1 MIVGNGQIAS
11 ALKEC
16 DRDDVVYF
24 ASGVSD
30 STCKDERAFDKEKE
44 LLVKMLSN
52 HKDKTFIYFSSC
64 VITVPEYPKNVYYRH
79 KIQMEEIIKNNTEN
93 YYIFRLP
100 QLFGKLKKHKT
111 LINFI
116 YFSII
121 ENKSFEIYKNAYRYV
136 LEIDDLRSFVK
147 YYIQL
152 GHSGDTVDLANDYR
166 YSVEEIVKVFEKLLG
181 KKAKYKLVEKTD
193 GYVLDLKS
201 MKGFIQQ
208 HNLKLDFG
216 KSYLMEKL
224 KIHLDNYEP
233 QM

>member
-11 ALKEC
+11 VLNNC
-16 DRDDVVYF
+16 DTDDVVYF

-30 STCKDERAFDKEKE
+30 STCKDEREFDKEKE
-44 LLVKMLSN
+44 LLTAMLSN

-64 VITVPEYPKNVYYRH
+64 AISVPGYPKNAYYRH
-79 KIQMEEIIKNNTEN
+79 KEKMEEIIRSNTEN

-121 ENKSFEIYKNAYRYV
+121 ENKSFEVYTNAYRYV
-136 LEIDDLRSFVK
+136 LEIDDLRSLVE
-147 YYIQL
+147 YYIKF
-152 GHSGDTVDLANDYR
+152 GHSGVTVDLANHYR
-166 YSVEEIVKVFEKLLG
+166 YHVEEIVKTFEALLG
-181 KKAKYKLVEKTD
+181 KKLEYKLVEKTD
-193 GYVLDLKS
+193 AYVLDLKS

-224 KIHLDNYEP
+224 KINLDNHE
-233 QM
+233 Q